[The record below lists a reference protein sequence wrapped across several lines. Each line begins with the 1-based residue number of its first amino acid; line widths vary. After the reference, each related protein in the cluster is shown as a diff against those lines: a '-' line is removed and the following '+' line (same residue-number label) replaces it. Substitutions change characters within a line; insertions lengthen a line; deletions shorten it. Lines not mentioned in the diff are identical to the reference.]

1 MASSHCGRSIVSAIG
16 GAGIVRHR
24 FADVLAEPVSHYTDA
39 VVAGGFIFIAGM
51 LADDANG
58 VLVGVGDVV
67 AQTEQIFENIEAIL
81 ARLDASLDDVVK
93 IVVYV
98 TDIADRA
105 AINTVRVRRFGETR
119 PTSTL
124 VQVGAL
130 VNLEAR
136 VEIETVALAPT
147 PHPERA
153 R

>member
-1 MASSHCGRSIVSAIG
+1 VSSTEDGR
-16 GAGIVRHR
+16 IVRHR
-24 FADVLAEPVSHYTDA
+24 FADILAEPVSHYTDA

-58 VLVGVGDVV
+58 ALVGAGDVI

-81 ARLDASLDDVVK
+81 ARLGASLKDVVK
-93 IVVYV
+93 LVVYV
-98 TDIADRA
+98 TDITDRA
-105 AINTVRVRRFGETR
+105 AINTVRVRRFGTTR

-130 VNLEAR
+130 VNPEAR

-147 PHPERA
+147 PHSQHSQ
-153 R
+153 

>member
-1 MASSHCGRSIVSAIG
+1 VSSTQDGR
-16 GAGIVRHR
+16 IVRHR
-24 FADVLAEPVSHYTDA
+24 FEDILAEPVSHYTDA

-58 VLVGVGDVV
+58 ALVGEGDVV

-81 ARLDASLDDVVK
+81 ARLGASLKDVVK
-93 IVVYV
+93 LVVYV
-98 TDIADRA
+98 TDITDRA
-105 AINTVRVRRFGETR
+105 AINTVRVRRFGTTR

-130 VNLEAR
+130 VNPDAR

-147 PHPERA
+147 THSEQ
-153 R
+153 